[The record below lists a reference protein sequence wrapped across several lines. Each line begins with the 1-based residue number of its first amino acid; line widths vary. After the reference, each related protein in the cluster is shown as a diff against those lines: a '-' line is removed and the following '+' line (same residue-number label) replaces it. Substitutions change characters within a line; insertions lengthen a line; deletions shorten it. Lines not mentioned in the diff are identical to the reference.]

1 MYTIYSVCGISA
13 NCVSVNIA
21 KEASKRIV
29 DDLLATAG
37 ADDITDEA
45 DDDQSPSV
53 IRRVERL
60 EDDTF

>member
-1 MYTIYSVCGISA
+1 MAA
-13 NCVSVNIA
+13 NSCSLIA

-29 DDLLATAG
+29 TDLLATAG
-37 ADDITDEA
+37 ADDITDDL

-53 IRRVERL
+53 VRRTEKL